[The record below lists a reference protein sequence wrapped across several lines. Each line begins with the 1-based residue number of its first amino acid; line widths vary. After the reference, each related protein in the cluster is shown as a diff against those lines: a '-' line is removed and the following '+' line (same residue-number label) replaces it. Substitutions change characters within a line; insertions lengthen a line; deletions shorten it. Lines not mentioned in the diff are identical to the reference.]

1 MAGDTWAPVVT
12 LHRFGFVVPTVVSQ
26 QLGREQSWEG
36 HGALP
41 HNREQCRKVE
51 KNGFQWSD
59 LFSFGL
65 SLWLNHYPVPIAQ
78 SLPGT
83 CPL

>member
-12 LHRFGFVVPTVVSQ
+12 LNRFGFVVSTVVSQ

-41 HNREQCRKVE
+41 HNREQCRKVG
-51 KNGFQWSD
+51 KKRLPVVRPVQ
-59 LFSFGL
+59 
-65 SLWLNHYPVPIAQ
+65 LWFE
-78 SLPGT
+78 
-83 CPL
+83 PLA

>member
-41 HNREQCRKVE
+41 HNREQCGKVG
-51 KNGFQWSD
+51 KKRLPRVRPVQ
-59 LFSFGL
+59 
-65 SLWLNHYPVPIAQ
+65 LWFE
-78 SLPGT
+78 
-83 CPL
+83 PLA